1 MRHDTTDAYSATL
14 RITDRRDLESN
25 LDHAVADAIQRA
37 LVNPGKGILVTR
49 HDHETFTIELTD
61 RVEAGLI
68 READARN

>member
-1 MRHDTTDAYSATL
+1 MQHNPAVAYSATL

-25 LDHAVADAIQRA
+25 LDQAVADAIRRA

-61 RVEAGLI
+61 CVEAGLI
-68 READARN
+68 READART